1 MRYDYKASVKNDFRF
16 LHSSFF
22 VFKIG
27 KIKEKNMSLMESRK
41 TADILYLLQKQTKE
55 KRKEVEKLEK
65 LSKKS
70 IISYGFGDMA
80 SQLVWQFVGTYLTVY
95 YMDIVGLAPMA
106 VSTIMMIAKI
116 WDGINDPMMGGI
128 AERTR
133 SKWGRF
139 RPYILFGAPFLALF
153 SVLTFTSPFGNG
165 TAGVVWATFTYIGA
179 GMLYT
184 LVNIPYGA
192 LGGVMTTHD
201 SDRNALN
208 SIRGIGMQVGM
219 LIINFG
225 SPILLMALAGS
236 DTITKG
242 SYMIAAII
250 FAIISLPMFY
260 IVFRNSQEVIMPKVN
275 QEKVSII
282 KNLKIILTNKYLM
295 IIVLTMFFQMAGNMG
310 RISVMSFYVT
320 HCLGNFALMSLLMT
334 LPSLGSIVGN
344 IIAPFLIKHLG
355 KHGKRNV
362 LVASLL
368 GKGIALLWI
377 FLIPYEDITML
388 IVAHVVFAIA
398 GFGFPSTLSMVTDA
412 VDYQDLRTNVR
423 SDGVAY
429 AFYGLATKVGNAL
442 GSAVGVM
449 LMAAFGYVSG
459 AEITAS
465 AQQGI
470 NMATNLVP
478 GICFVVS
485 GLIPLILWRMTD
497 READEIREKLVV
509 RNQTE
514 IEEVK

>member
-1 MRYDYKASVKNDFRF
+1 M
-16 LHSSFF
+16 
-22 VFKIG
+22 
-27 KIKEKNMSLMESRK
+27 
-41 TADILYLLQKQTKE
+41 
-55 KRKEVEKLEK
+55 EK

-80 SQLVWQFVGTYLTVY
+80 SQLVWQFVGTYLTVF
-95 YMDIVGLAPMA
+95 YMDIVGLAPIA
-106 VSTIMMIAKI
+106 VSTIMMVAKI

-139 RPYILFGAPFLALF
+139 RPWILFGAPFLALF
-153 SVLTFTSPFGNG
+153 SVLTFTAPFGNG
-165 TAGVVWATFTYIGA
+165 TAGVIWATVTYIGA

-192 LGGVMTTHD
+192 MAGVMTTHD

-208 SIRGIGMQVGM
+208 SIRGIGMQIGM
-219 LIINFG
+219 MIINFG
-225 SPILLMALAGS
+225 SPILLLALAGS
-236 DTITKG
+236 ETIDQN
-242 SYMIAAII
+242 SYMFAAII
-250 FAIISLPMFY
+250 FAVISLPMFY
-260 IVFRNSQEVIMPKVN
+260 IVFRNSKEVVMPRVSS
-275 QEKVSII
+275 EKVSIVR
-282 KNLKIILTNKYLM
+282 NLKVIFSNKYLM
-295 IIVLTMFFQMAGNMG
+295 IIVLAMFFQMAGNMG
-310 RISVMSFYVT
+310 RIAVMTFYTT

-334 LPSLGSIVGN
+334 LPSIGSILGN
-344 IIAPFLIKHLG
+344 IMAPFLIKVMG

-362 LVASLL
+362 LIASLA
-368 GKGIALLWI
+368 GKGLALLWI
-377 FLIPYEDITML
+377 FFTPFDNIPMI
-388 IVAHVVFAIA
+388 IAAHVVFAIA

-429 AFYGLATKVGNAL
+429 AFYGLATKIGNAV

-465 AQQGI
+465 AQNGI

-478 GICFVVS
+478 GILFIVAA
-485 GLIPLILWRMTD
+485 LIPWLFWKMTD
-497 READEIREKLVV
+497 KEADEIRKKIAV
-509 RNQTE
+509 RNANE
-514 IEEVK
+514 NSEEES

>member
-1 MRYDYKASVKNDFRF
+1 
-16 LHSSFF
+16 
-22 VFKIG
+22 
-27 KIKEKNMSLMESRK
+27 MER
-41 TADILYLLQKQTKE
+41 
-55 KRKEVEKLEK
+55 

-80 SQLVWQFVGTYLTVY
+80 SQLVWQFVGTYLTVF

-106 VSTIMMIAKI
+106 VSTIMMVAKI

-139 RPYILFGAPFLALF
+139 RPWIVFGAPFLALF
-153 SVLTFTSPFGNG
+153 SVLTFTAPFGNG
-165 TAGVVWATFTYIGA
+165 KAGVIWATITYIGA

-192 LGGVMTTHD
+192 LAGVMTTHD

-208 SIRGIGMQVGM
+208 SIRGIGMQIGM

-225 SPILLMALAGS
+225 SPILLMALSGS
-236 DTITKG
+236 EVITQD

-260 IVFRNSQEVIMPKVN
+260 IVFRNSKEIVMPRTS
-275 QEKVSII
+275 QEKVSVAA
-282 KNLKIILTNKYLM
+282 NLKVIFTNKYLM
-295 IIVLTMFFQMAGNMG
+295 IIVVSMFFQMAGNMG
-310 RISVMSFYVT
+310 RISVMTFYAT

-334 LPSLGSIVGN
+334 LPSLGSILGN
-344 IIAPFLIKHLG
+344 IMAPFLIRTFG

-362 LVASLL
+362 LIASLG
-368 GKGIALLWI
+368 GKGIALIWL
-377 FLIPYEDITML
+377 FFIPFDNIPMV
-388 IVAHVVFAIA
+388 IAAHVVFAMA

-429 AFYGLATKVGNAL
+429 AFYGLATKIGNAV
-442 GSAVGVM
+442 GSAAGVM

-465 AQQGI
+465 AQNGI

-478 GICFVVS
+478 GILFVVS
-485 GLIPLILWRMTD
+485 ALIPWIFWKMTD
-497 READEIREKLVV
+497 KEADEIREKLVV
-509 RNQTE
+509 RNKKE
-514 IEEVK
+514 AEEAK